1 VKGKVMDMNAEHL
14 MRNDPIMQEL
24 WAAKAA
30 INKEANYSID
40 EIVRRIREK
49 YPPGS
54 IGLGSQAKSETVK
67 KPAK

>member
-54 IGLGSQAKSETVK
+54 IGLGSQPQSKSIENPTK
-67 KPAK
+67 